1 MKDYCCWVKID
12 DSFCASP
19 DWTNRML
26 DIAKVGKPMM
36 DFINSVIDDY
46 E

>member
-1 MKDYCCWVKID
+1 LSDTGTGTLTPD
-12 DSFCASP
+12 DFYQGNK
-19 DWTNRML
+19 WL
-26 DIAKVGKPMM
+26 DEIESMFKTAKPMM